1 MLKVAIIDDEA
12 LFRGGF
18 ELILG
23 GTPDIEVVASTDGV
37 SALGEITRSDPDVV
51 LLDVRMPGRSG
62 LDVLRDLQQWARPP
76 ATAVLTTFDTD
87 EYIATALHLG
97 AAGFLV
103 KDTDPEQ
110 LPALIRSLAA
120 GGIVLSPQVSRSLL
134 AATRSTTRWDS
145 RVDSLSSR
153 EREVLALLHTGASN
167 AAIGEAMH
175 LSSATI
181 KDHVSSILT
190 KLGVTS
196 RLQAALIAERHSPR

>member
-12 LFRGGF
+12 LFRAGF
-18 ELILG
+18 ELILNT
-23 GTPDIEVVASTDGV
+23 TPDIQVVASTDGM
-37 SALGEITRSDPDVV
+37 SALAEITRAAPDVV
-51 LLDVRMPGRSG
+51 LLDIRMPGRSG
-62 LDVLRDLQQWARPP
+62 LDVLRALQDWPRPP

-87 EYIATALHLG
+87 EYVATALHLG

-134 AATRSTTRWDS
+134 AATRSTTEWDV
-145 RVDSLSSR
+145 RVDALSPR

-175 LSSATI
+175 LSHATI
-181 KDHVSSILT
+181 KDHVSGILT
-190 KLGVTS
+190 KLGVTT
-196 RLQAALIAERHSPR
+196 RLQAALIAERHSPL